1 MRQPDNIITAIDVQ
15 PNSLSLVSL
24 VLQGRSLHLNG
35 AASQVLPAGVIES
48 GNWRNPE
55 HMYKAL
61 RQGCAALGAPVKTV
75 VLSIA
80 TDAVI
85 TSDLML
91 PKSLFAHQQCAAVRA
106 AVRRLSPWPLAATVA
121 DWWRYDSERVLL
133 AMCRSEV
140 IENARRCL
148 LDIGLQLQHVEPECQ
163 SHWRL
168 MQRLQRQQMLE
179 QSVAMLVIVHTDLLS
194 MSIFCAGTLHFS
206 HSVSYDLQHLGLSRQ
221 RLVLQEVQKA
231 LQQTELDGASE
242 GLIVVTGEFANQS
255 VCDALSGA
263 LAVTALL
270 LSPLTGMLGITKA
283 SSLDGADLE
292 PLLGVALGC
301 GLWCFND

>member
-48 GNWRNPE
+48 GNWRNPG

-91 PKSLFAHQQCAAVRA
+91 PKSLFAPRSSREFLSRCCLHRAGSAWHQ
-106 AVRRLSPWPLAATVA
+106 SNGAATVA
-121 DWWRYDSERVLL
+121 NDTS
-133 AMCRSEV
+133 
-140 IENARRCL
+140 
-148 LDIGLQLQHVEPECQ
+148 
-163 SHWRL
+163 
-168 MQRLQRQQMLE
+168 
-179 QSVAMLVIVHTDLLS
+179 
-194 MSIFCAGTLHFS
+194 
-206 HSVSYDLQHLGLSRQ
+206 SR
-221 RLVLQEVQKA
+221 
-231 LQQTELDGASE
+231 
-242 GLIVVTGEFANQS
+242 
-255 VCDALSGA
+255 
-263 LAVTALL
+263 
-270 LSPLTGMLGITKA
+270 
-283 SSLDGADLE
+283 
-292 PLLGVALGC
+292 
-301 GLWCFND
+301 

>member
-91 PKSLFAHQQCAAVRA
+91 PKSLFARYRLATATCRAGVSKSLAPDAKAPAPANAGAVGGDAGHRA
-106 AVRRLSPWPLAATVA
+106 HRPTE
-121 DWWRYDSERVLL
+121 YEHLL
-133 AMCRSEV
+133 CWDPA
-140 IENARRCL
+140 
-148 LDIGLQLQHVEPECQ
+148 LQP
-163 SHWRL
+163 
-168 MQRLQRQQMLE
+168 QRQL
-179 QSVAMLVIVHTDLLS
+179 
-194 MSIFCAGTLHFS
+194 
-206 HSVSYDLQHLGLSRQ
+206 
-221 RLVLQEVQKA
+221 
-231 LQQTELDGASE
+231 
-242 GLIVVTGEFANQS
+242 
-255 VCDALSGA
+255 
-263 LAVTALL
+263 
-270 LSPLTGMLGITKA
+270 
-283 SSLDGADLE
+283 
-292 PLLGVALGC
+292 
-301 GLWCFND
+301 